1 MPPRDFVASPAFLR
15 ASNLNH
21 PTIKGLNKNISCY
34 ISAKNEARLKS
45 LISRTNAKSTDNA
58 SMKDSLEIHTV
69 PTKVAQGALLGFK
82 PFGNDL
88 EKQARYTTFLQ
99 NIVDKSESNEP
110 MQERAKEMTEQEAA
124 ETREFS
130 KAAMLYRPLAEMM
143 SQRFTSKVE
152 VPAVA
157 KKVEKVFG
165 PDTTRSVTKWQP
177 AKTLCQRFAVR
188 YVEDSD
194 LEDEEDR
201 NIEPLNAETMAVL
214 VKERDAMLER
224 GDANNMLEEVPQTE
238 ILTKDELLAELHAG
252 FDMMKNNDAEA
263 IEKPGMELFEAI
275 FAESDN
281 EEFEPLP
288 MDTSDIKAPTKVS
301 SSSKEID
308 ANEYFSS
315 KASFSSTVIQK
326 IAPSESSVRPMFKKP
341 KNVKSAGTEKKR
353 KPKMTALSFDPEEE
367 VEQPNVATSKKPKVR
382 PSAADYM

>member
-1 MPPRDFVASPAFLR
+1 
-15 ASNLNH
+15 
-21 PTIKGLNKNISCY
+21 
-34 ISAKNEARLKS
+34 
-45 LISRTNAKSTDNA
+45 
-58 SMKDSLEIHTV
+58 MKDSLEIHTV

-152 VPAVA
+152 VPVVP

-165 PDTTRSVTKWQP
+165 PDTRSVIKWQP

-201 NIEPLNAETMAVL
+201 NIEPLNAETMAAL
-214 VKERDAMLER
+214 MKERDAMLER
-224 GDANNMLEEVPQTE
+224 GDTNKMLEEVPQTE
-238 ILTKDELLAELHAG
+238 ILTKDEMLAELHAG
-252 FDMMKNNDAEA
+252 FDIMKNNDSEA

-281 EEFEPLP
+281 EELEPLP
-288 MDTSDIKAPTKVS
+288 MDTSDIKAPTNVLS
-301 SSSKEID
+301 SPKEID

-315 KASFSSTVIQK
+315 KASFISTVIQK
-326 IAPSESSVRPMFKKP
+326 IAPNESSVRPMFKKP
-341 KNVKSAGTEKKR
+341 KIVKSNGTEKKR
-353 KPKMTALSFDPEEE
+353 KPKITALSFDPEEE
-367 VEQPNVATSKKPKVR
+367 VEQPNVAISKKPKVR